1 VYGTWS
7 GFETRVGL
15 ELVADLGAIVRIYM
29 DTSFDS
35 LRTRRVAHGC
45 SQPPSLVT
53 SPAGFC
59 AVVYFSKKKKNTSP
73 LQKNSPLFFVP
84 DFISYLLD
92 PAMKVHQKKL
102 FGHQLGTNRYSRF
115 LPKKWSFSPFLRFF
129 QWKLELGRLGDLRLL
144 QYSFLGV
151 SDVIQRQNLT
161 NSSPG

>member
-1 VYGTWS
+1 MPSEHFFSFGAGAQVWPISHSPVSWHVHLLMSCQMVCCLLMWQHAGSSVFAYMALRSTRVYGTWS

-53 SPAGFC
+53 PPAGFC
-59 AVVYFSKKKKNTSP
+59 AVVYFSKKKTSP
-73 LQKNSPLFFVP
+73 LQKKSPLFFVP

-92 PAMKVHQKKL
+92 PAMKVHQKK
-102 FGHQLGTNRYSRF
+102 
-115 LPKKWSFSPFLRFF
+115 
-129 QWKLELGRLGDLRLL
+129 
-144 QYSFLGV
+144 
-151 SDVIQRQNLT
+151 
-161 NSSPG
+161 